1 MTRLGRFVMLPLLG
15 LLALA
20 LVAITVAQSD
30 SGPVAEVRVWQKID
44 DPLNIH
50 VSARATGGRWETLG
64 TIRLRLDDG
73 VSPDGRYR
81 YGDFTVPAA
90 EVIEDE
96 DEDEDEDDEAARD
109 GVVSGRVYFGGGEVE
124 LPEGAVVT
132 VRLLDISLADA
143 ASVTLGEQVIRGAQ
157 GLPLQFRVAY
167 DEEDIDEHN
176 DYSLQATVRHQGR
189 LLYIND
195 TVHTVLSRGYPEDSN
210 IEVIRVAPVAEA
222 VDDEVLTLLYWQAPS
237 LPGPYLSGGLKDQ
250 DAGAVTL
257 EPLAHHA
264 PDGELVPALAE
275 EIPTVENGGVSSD
288 RLTITWKLKDGLK
301 WSDGSD
307 MTAEDVVFT
316 WRYCSDEATGCTAED
331 LFAGIESMEALDP
344 RTVKITF
351 SDLTPYPYDAF
362 VGAGAPIISA
372 AQFADCVGAA
382 ASACEEENTHPLGT
396 GPYRIVSFKAEQG
409 VVYERNPHYR
419 GEKPYFDRVVLKG
432 GGDAVAAARA
442 VLVAGDADYGW
453 NLQVEADVL
462 AELEAGDEGTI
473 VLAFSDLVERIVLNQ
488 TNPDPA
494 LGDDRSEYLDGEN
507 PHPFLSFRPIRQAM
521 SMAIDRERVAALYGF
536 AGKPECDLVA
546 GPPHYVSGANDA
558 CRTQDI
564 AGAKRLLDEQGVL
577 DSDGDGVREYDGVP
591 LRITFVTSTNA
602 LRLATQALVQ
612 DWWREIGI
620 ETQLIDHD
628 AGVYFGNTPGAE
640 SYRRFFADV
649 QMYATGGGPEPQ
661 SYLSD
666 QRCSHIPMRANNWA
680 EGNVARSCNPEF
692 DAAFEELPPL
702 PLGPEREVV
711 VQRLNDILVQSYV
724 EIPLVSR
731 GLVSGHA
738 NTLKGIRFNAWDSE
752 LWNIAEWHR

>member
-20 LVAITVAQSD
+20 LVAITVAHSD

-73 VSPDGRYR
+73 VSPDRRYR

-90 EVIEDE
+90 EVIE

-288 RLTITWKLKDGLK
+288 RLTITWKLKDELK

-442 VLVAGDADYGW
+442 VLAAGEADYAW

-494 LGDDRSEYLDGEN
+494 LGDDRSEYLNGEN
-507 PHPFLSFRPIRQAM
+507 PHPFLSFHPIRQAM
-521 SMAIDRERVAALYGF
+521 SMAIDRERLAALYGF
-536 AGKPECDLVA
+536 AGRPECDLVA

-558 CRTQDI
+558 CLTQDI

-602 LRLATQALVQ
+602 LRLATQELVQ

-666 QRCSHIPMRANNWA
+666 QRCSHIPTRANNWA

-702 PLGPEREVV
+702 PLGAEREVV